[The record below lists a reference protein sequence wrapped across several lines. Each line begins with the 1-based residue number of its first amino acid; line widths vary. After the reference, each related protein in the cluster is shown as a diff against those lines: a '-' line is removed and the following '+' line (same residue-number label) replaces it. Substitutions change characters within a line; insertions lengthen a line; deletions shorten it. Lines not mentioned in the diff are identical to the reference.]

1 MSELDSAAPEAVQF
15 EEPNGSSSSD
25 AVSGSDR
32 RESRQSLLAGILAIA
47 GLASLAFAQPVYD
60 LLRRAPEFFA
70 IRDLYMGDLLALVVV
85 LAVVPTLVL
94 SAPGAALRFLRPS
107 WMRPAFAAPVGLL
120 VAVVALQAIRSLPAA
135 LATTLALAAG
145 AGAGWAYI
153 RFRGVRS
160 FALLLSVAAILV
172 PALLVLDGRVR
183 QSAVNP
189 NEAIPADLG
198 DTGARAPVVL
208 VIFDEWSLT
217 SILDAE
223 GSIDRERLPNLAR
236 LADQATWYPNA
247 TAAADVSEL
256 ALPAMLTGQEAEQGR
271 LPTLTANPV
280 NLFTVLAPSHDIS
293 AIEPI
298 TSLCPPELNLLA
310 EQRPGFGARLSLL
323 LSDLRIVWLNLT
335 LPAAWTE
342 RLPEVTRTWGA
353 FGRGQASTPNEGDDD
368 EAVQRALRHLREAD
382 RAAEFRQ
389 FISAFRPPGE
399 TPGLY
404 FMHSLLPH
412 TPWEYLPSGRSYQTP
427 RNRIHGLQRERWST
441 EPWHALHSR
450 KRYLLQV
457 QFVDRLIGELTSR
470 LEALDLFD
478 RSVIVIAADHGLSFL
493 PGRSRRFPD
502 PADPSGGQVLDLAS
516 VPLLIKSPF
525 QHEPEIDERPTSL
538 AGLTPRILELAGAD
552 ASAIPRSRDTRPP
565 SLMGKY
571 AARVEVP
578 VDREAWRRTRLADQT
593 AQLGETNDPLAIG
606 AVPSLHGQRI
616 SELPRQAGEVG
627 IQLDKPDLW
636 DDVSLERSSLP
647 AIVQGTLTGPE
658 WLLERS
664 FAVALNGVIGTSVRP
679 HQASDGEIRIAA
691 MLPDRLFQPGLNQ
704 VDVFLVSDGGNAPG
718 LEYVER
724 PLGFVYELSWEEG
737 KGDELLRRSRSALA
751 GDVERVPV
759 VRNDPGLLGYLE
771 GSHREAA
778 NIHGWAV
785 DLSDPGSIQQVVAF
799 LEGRQYWLGTT
810 HHQRP
815 NVADRY
821 GREHL
826 YTGFTQKSGPGSDPD
841 SDADAEILDAIRREG
856 IVAYAVS
863 RRDMAV
869 RLKFFYAPL
878 EFDEDGLEI
887 LPISDGRRLPVRQT
901 GNGLEGAI
909 DLITRPGKRTLIEGW
924 AADVE
929 RGERPRQIVIYR
941 EGKFLK
947 NLGANRDRPD
957 VVAHHDDPRL
967 LRTGFRGVVSGAP
980 EPETLAERHR
990 VFALMLSGSAV
1001 ELPIRAAPEA
1011 GP

>member
-1 MSELDSAAPEAVQF
+1 MSKSPPATPGKTRKSEPKGEAVSPRTLSTDQVQL
-15 EEPNGSSSSD
+15 N
-25 AVSGSDR
+25 R
-32 RESRQSLLAGILAIA
+32 SLGAGVLAIA
-47 GLASLAFAQPVYD
+47 GLSSLAFAQPVYD

-70 IRDLYMGDLLALVVV
+70 IRSLYMGDLLALVVV
-85 LAVVPTLVL
+85 VAIVPTLVL
-94 SAPGAALRFLRPS
+94 STPGAAFRFLRPS
-107 WMRPAFAAPVGLL
+107 WMRPAIAAPVGLL
-120 VAVVALQAIRSLPAA
+120 VALIALQAIRNLPAA
-135 LATTLALAAG
+135 LAAILALAAG
-145 AGAGWAYI
+145 AGVGWAYI

-160 FALLLSVAAILV
+160 FALLLSIAAILV
-172 PALLVLDGRVR
+172 PVLLVLDGRVR
-183 QSAVNP
+183 QSAANP
-189 NEAIPADLG
+189 NDAIPADLD

-217 SILDAE
+217 SILDAQ

-271 LPTLTANPV
+271 LPTLAANPV

-298 TSLCPPELNLLA
+298 TSLCPPELNLVA
-310 EQRPGFGARLSLL
+310 ERRPAFGARFGLL

-342 RLPEVTRTWGA
+342 RLPEVTRTWSA
-353 FGRGQASTPNEGDDD
+353 FGQDQASTPVDDD
-368 EAVQRALRHLREAD
+368 EEAVQRALRHLREAD
-382 RAAEFRQ
+382 RAAEFRK
-389 FISAFRPPGE
+389 FIGAFRPSGE

-412 TPWEYLPSGRSYQTP
+412 TPWEYLPSGHSYQTP

-457 QFVDRLIGELTSR
+457 QFVDRLIGELVAR
-470 LEALDLFD
+470 LEALDLFE
-478 RSVIVIAADHGLSFL
+478 RSVIVIAADHGVSFL

-502 PADPSGGQVLDLAS
+502 AGDPSGGQILDLAS

-538 AGLTPRILELAGAD
+538 VGLTSRILELAGAD
-552 ASAIPRSRDTRPP
+552 ASVIPRPQDTRAP

-578 VDREAWRRTRLADQT
+578 VDREPWRRTRLADQ
-593 AQLGETNDPLAIG
+593 AALLGETNDPLAIG

-616 SELPRQAGEVG
+616 SELPRQTGEAG
-627 IQLDKPDLW
+627 IQLEKPDLW

-664 FAVALNGVIGTSVRP
+664 FAVALNGVIGASVRP
-679 HQASDGEIRIAA
+679 HQTSDGDIGIAA

-704 VDVFLVSDGGNAPG
+704 VDVFLVSEGENASG

-724 PLGFVYELSWEEG
+724 PLGFVYELSWEQG

-751 GDVERVPV
+751 GDVERIPV
-759 VRNDPGLLGYLE
+759 VRDDTGLLGYLE

-785 DLSDPGSIQQVVAF
+785 DLTAPGSIQQVVAF

-826 YTGFTQKSGPGSDPD
+826 YTGFTQKTGPGAEPD
-841 SDADAEILDAIRREG
+841 SETDAEILDAIRREG
-856 IVAYAVS
+856 IVAYAIS

-869 RLKFFYAPL
+869 RLKFFYTPL

-909 DLITRPGKRTLIEGW
+909 DLITKPGRRTLIEGW

-929 RGERPRQIVIYR
+929 QGERPRQIVIYR
-941 EGKFLK
+941 DGKFMK
-947 NLGANRDRPD
+947 NLGANRERPD
-957 VVAHHDDPRL
+957 VAAHHDDPRL

-980 EPETLAERHR
+980 EPETFAERHR
-990 VFALMLSGSAV
+990 VFALMLSGSAL
-1001 ELPIRAAPEA
+1001 ELPAIAAP
-1011 GP
+1011 GTSP